1 MSALVL
7 FPLRVAERNVVA
19 YRRMPMVFLSAMF
32 EPVIF
37 LFGLGV
43 GLGKLVGDVEW
54 AGQTIT
60 YAQFVAPGL
69 VATSAMNGAV
79 FEMSF
84 NFYFK
89 LKEAGTFESMLATPL
104 SIKHVVDGEMA
115 WATVRGGLYAAV
127 FCLVMVGYGLV
138 ESWWAVCIPLVAVLV
153 GLAFAAL
160 GSFGTTYVRSWQ
172 DFDLLFLIT
181 QPLFLFS
188 TTFFA
193 LEVYPEWARP
203 LVQATPL
210 YHGVD
215 LMRDLARG
223 TVDLSALGH
232 VLYLVV
238 LIVVARRLT
247 NARLTKTLLV

>member
-1 MSALVL
+1 MSAVVL

-19 YRRMPMVFLSAMF
+19 YRRMPVVFLSAMF
-32 EPVIF
+32 EPIIF

-43 GLGKLVGDVEW
+43 GLGMLVGDVEW
-54 AGQTIT
+54 AGETIT

-89 LKEAGTFESMLATPL
+89 LNESGTFKAMLFSPL
-104 SIKHVVDGEMA
+104 SIKHVVDGEML
-115 WATVRGGLYAAV
+115 WATVRGGLYAGV
-127 FCLVMVGYGLV
+127 FCIVMVVFGLV
-138 ESWWAVCIPLVAVLV
+138 ASWWAMFIPPVAMLI
-153 GLAFAAL
+153 GLTFAAL
-160 GSFGTTYVRSWQ
+160 GSFGTTFVRSWQ

-203 LVQATPL
+203 IVQATPL

-215 LMRDLARG
+215 LIRDLARG
-223 TVDLSALGH
+223 TVDISALGH
-232 VLYLVV
+232 VVYLVV
-238 LIVVARRLT
+238 LLVIARRLT
-247 NARLTKTLLV
+247 NARLVKSLMV

>member
-1 MSALVL
+1 MSALIL
-7 FPLRVAERNVVA
+7 FPLRVAERNVVF
-19 YRRMPMVFLSAMF
+19 YRRAPVVFLSAMF

-43 GLGKLVGDVEW
+43 GLGKLVGEVEW
-54 AGQTIT
+54 AGETIT

-104 SIKHVVDGEMA
+104 SIRDVVDGEML
-115 WATVRGGLYAAV
+115 WATVRGGLYSIV
-127 FCLVMVGYGLV
+127 FCLVMVAFGLV
-138 ESWWAVCIPLVAVLV
+138 ASWWALLIPVVALLV
-153 GLAFAAL
+153 GLAFSAL
-160 GSFGTTYVRSWQ
+160 GSLGTTFVRNWQ
-172 DFDLLFLIT
+172 DFDLLFLIL

-193 LEVYPEWARP
+193 LDVYPPWVRP
-203 LVQATPL
+203 IVQATPL

-215 LMRDLARG
+215 LIRDMARG
-223 TVDLSALGH
+223 TVDVSAFGH
-232 VLYLVV
+232 VLYLLVV
-238 LIVVARRLT
+238 IVVARHLT
-247 NARLTKTLLV
+247 NIRLVKTLLV

>member
-1 MSALVL
+1 MTAAVL

-19 YRRMPMVFLSAMF
+19 YRRIPMVFLSAMF

-54 AGQTIT
+54 AGETIT

-69 VATSAMNGAV
+69 VATSAMNGAI

-89 LKEAGTFESMLATPL
+89 LKEAGTFESMMVTPL
-104 SIKHVVDGEMA
+104 SIRHIVDGEMT
-115 WATVRGGLYAAV
+115 WAMVRGGLYSVV
-127 FCLVMVGYGLV
+127 FCLVMLAFGLLA
-138 ESWWAVCIPLVAVLV
+138 SWWAVLIPFVALLI

-160 GSFGTTYVRSWQ
+160 GSLGTTFVRNWQ

-181 QPLFLFS
+181 QPLFLLS

-193 LEVYPEWARP
+193 IDVYPDWARP
-203 LVQATPL
+203 IVQATPL
-210 YHGVD
+210 YHGVE
-215 LMRDLARG
+215 LIRDLARG
-223 TVDLSALGH
+223 TVDTSAFGH

-238 LIVVARRLT
+238 LAVVARRLT
-247 NARLTKTLLV
+247 TARLTKTLLV

>member
-1 MSALVL
+1 MTALVL
-7 FPLRVAERNVVA
+7 LPLRVTERNVVA

-43 GLGKLVGDVEW
+43 GLGTLVGDVEW
-54 AGQTIT
+54 AGDTIT

-89 LKEAGTFESMLATPL
+89 LKEAGTFDAMLATPL
-104 SIKHVVDGEMA
+104 SIRHVVDGEIA
-115 WATVRGGLYAAV
+115 WATLRGLLYSIV
-127 FCLVMVGYGLV
+127 FCFVMLAFGLIA
-138 ESWWAVCIPLVAVLV
+138 SWWALFIPLVALLI

-160 GSFGTTYVRSWQ
+160 GSFGTTFVRNWQ
-172 DFDLLFLIT
+172 DFDLLFLVT
-181 QPLFLFS
+181 QPLFLLS

-193 LEVYPEWARP
+193 LEVYPDWARP
-203 LVQATPL
+203 IVQATPL

-215 LMRDLARG
+215 LIRDLARG
-223 TVDLSALGH
+223 TVDVSALGH
-232 VLYLVV
+232 VAYLVI
-238 LIVVARRLT
+238 LTVVARRLT
-247 NARLTKTLLV
+247 TRRLVRTLLV